1 MKTLLMSDT
10 STPRGRRARGR
21 AGVRAGGSA
30 GRRAHEKPSSR
41 PRARPRRPGPLAPS
55 PRAARRGGGPLCAWA
70 DHGPGRRRGP
80 VELASRTGRLRVRT
94 ALCHLLRR
102 DTLPRPRPHRRQL
115 LSGAS
120 PRRGRPTAGEDV
132 RGAEAPASQVSRGRP
147 HVGGGGSLVTPRRPR
162 PSLHPVPADTAPPP
176 KWASARRGPGAK
188 RPAPTRRGRCGV
200 TEAALCA
207 SGETRTS

>member
-1 MKTLLMSDT
+1 MSDT

-21 AGVRAGGSA
+21 AGVRAGGSE

-55 PRAARRGGGPLCAWA
+55 PRAARRGGGGPLCAWA

-94 ALCHLLRR
+94 ALCHLLRW

-147 HVGGGGSLVTPRRPR
+147 HIGGGGSLVTPRRPR